1 MQAPSQ
7 SPAEPAIISNPTKI
21 AVTAKPLTTVV
32 NITSTL
38 SLNYYYNIAQVG
50 RLSSFFKNNLGKNII
65 DKEAGGVYYS
75 AVGLG
80 GQAHATLNSQAAGE
94 HIFLFPS
101 TMPPKKI
108 PSHYRERIYFKPF
121 PLL

>member
-32 NITSTL
+32 NITSTP
-38 SLNYYYNIAQVG
+38 SINYYYNIAQDW
-50 RLSSFFKNNLGKNII
+50 RLSSFFIKIIWKKYI

-80 GQAHATLNSQAAGE
+80 GQAHATLNSQAAGTQ
-94 HIFLFPS
+94 IFLFPS
-101 TMPPKKI
+101 TMGGLLYPLYWYTP
-108 PSHYRERIYFKPF
+108 IYDS
-121 PLL
+121 L